1 MNGLTV
7 LTPILMTI
15 SVKLDIYVSAVQ
27 YILLNLT
34 IDLINSLGSLHIS
47 TPYMEAI
54 PQGTI
59 TQSPGHAF
67 HYFPFEQHKET
78 GPIAL

>member
-1 MNGLTV
+1 MW
-7 LTPILMTI
+7 MTI

-34 IDLINSLGSLHIS
+34 IDVINSLGSLHIR
-47 TPYMEAI
+47 TPYMQAI

-59 TQSPGHAF
+59 SPGHAF
-67 HYFPFEQHKET
+67 QTAVWVFYFPFQQHKET

>member
-1 MNGLTV
+1 
-7 LTPILMTI
+7 MTI

-34 IDLINSLGSLHIS
+34 IDLINSLGCLHIS
-47 TPYMEAI
+47 TPYMQAI

-59 TQSPGHAF
+59 TPGNAF
-67 HYFPFEQHKET
+67 QT
-78 GPIAL
+78 AV